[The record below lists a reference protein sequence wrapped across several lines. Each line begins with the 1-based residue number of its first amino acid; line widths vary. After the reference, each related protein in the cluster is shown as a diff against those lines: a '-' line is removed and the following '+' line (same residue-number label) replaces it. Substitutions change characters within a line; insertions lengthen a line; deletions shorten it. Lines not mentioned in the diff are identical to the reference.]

1 MSDMIEQNVIAI
13 PAVAEEQ
20 LVPQSKVNSIV
31 ASEKERARQKGIE
44 EGIALA
50 QAQNPAQP
58 QPIQPN
64 APVDKE
70 SIINETLKRV
80 QDGNA
85 EQLRNKQMQDARDE
99 QVKDFQNTVKK
110 VEDRLASIKEANP
123 EIEKELQAFV
133 DVSKDDEQ
141 MKNLKG
147 SALYL
152 AGQYENSAE
161 VLHEIAKDPAKQIQ
175 IANALKTSPH
185 LASQYVQKI
194 SESLMA
200 NENAMNAPK
209 AKKPLD
215 TIKGSSVSG
224 NGDPTSPAYHKMRK
238 GYKR

>member
-1 MSDMIEQNVIAI
+1 MSDMIEQNIAAASVI
-13 PAVAEEQ
+13 EEPV
-20 LVPQSKVNSIV
+20 VPQSKVNAIV

-44 EGIALA
+44 EGMALA

-64 APVDKE
+64 APIDKE
-70 SIINETLKRV
+70 AIINETLKRV
-80 QDGNA
+80 QDNSA
-85 EQLRNKQMQDARDE
+85 EQMRQKQMQEEREA
-99 QVKDFQNTVKK
+99 QVKDFVKK
-110 VEDRLASIKEANP
+110 VADRLASIKEANP
-123 EIEKELQAFV
+123 EIEKELQAFG
-133 DVSKDDEQ
+133 DVTGDDEQ

-152 AGQYENSAE
+152 ASQYENNVE
-161 VLHEIAKDPAKQIQ
+161 VLHEIAKDPAKQSQ
-175 IANALKTSPH
+175 IAMALKTSPQ
-185 LASQYVQKI
+185 LAMKYVQKI

-224 NGDPTSPAYHKMRK
+224 NGDPTSVAYHKNRK